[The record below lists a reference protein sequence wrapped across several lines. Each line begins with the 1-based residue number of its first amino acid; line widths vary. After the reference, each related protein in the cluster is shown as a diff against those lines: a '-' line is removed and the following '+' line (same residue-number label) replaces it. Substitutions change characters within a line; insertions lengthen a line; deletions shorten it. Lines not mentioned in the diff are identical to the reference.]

1 MNRLGWRRGRQHL
14 AVLVIA
20 AAVAVGTV
28 KVAHADGGTQANVSV
43 CFVPSEVSCTDE
55 IVAALDNAR
64 STIRVIS
71 YELTSHPIIV
81 ALANAHGRGVD
92 VQIVADKRN
101 LSGPTALANLGI
113 DVRYDDR
120 VTLQHNK
127 IIVIDRKL
135 VIGGSFNHT
144 FSARN
149 HNGENVT
156 FIWSDAVAE
165 QFLAYFA
172 AREKVSRPAIGQ

>member
-1 MNRLGWRRGRQHL
+1 MVL
-14 AVLVIA
+14 ASLA
-20 AAVAVGTV
+20 AGIRPVR
-28 KVAHADGGTQANVSV
+28 ADGGTQANVSV
-43 CFVPSEVSCTDE
+43 CFVPSEVSCIDE
-55 IVAALDNAR
+55 IVAALDNAK

-113 DVRYDDR
+113 DVRYDDK

-127 IIVIDRKL
+127 IIVIDRTL

-144 FSARN
+144 FSAQN

-156 FIWSDAVAE
+156 LIWSDAVAE

-172 AREKVSRPAIGQ
+172 ARQAVSRPAIGQ